1 MLRSMLMVPFTL
13 ALAVSACDTNSQESP
28 PGAANSE
35 DVAVCHFD
43 MFSVEVTQGPS
54 AGLKLAGE
62 LVAVEGL
69 TTGRLYGVLNTED
82 ASIPWTGQYTPGAQI
97 SVAFQVADQIVS
109 GVGPISGSL
118 CADASPIEGI
128 AFGPTV
134 GASFAVEGTD
144 VGHWIL
150 NSPVESAFM
159 LDYGNPVEASLGQI
173 LGGPAPGGAGET
185 TNLTNGGGIVRRSE
199 CTGCGG
205 TIKGA
210 TCEGPSTVA
219 QGSEAFAM
227 CIAPLI
233 RNGGVIAALI
243 QYFDL

>member
-54 AGLKLAGE
+54 ACLKLAGE

-69 TTGRLYGVLNTED
+69 TTGRLYGVLNTEG

-134 GASFAVEGTD
+134 GASFVVEGTD

-159 LDYGNPVEASLGQI
+159 LDYGNPAEASLGQI

-185 TNLTNGGGIVRRSE
+185 TNLTNGGGVVRRSE
-199 CTGCGG
+199 CTGYGG